1 MTLQTHGGTA
11 AEEAILSPERKF
23 IPRLRVDWNNDG
35 GYSHALSNMSAYI
48 KNVTTRR
55 SLRGS
60 APEEILLI
68 EGASAAELE
77 VQLSGYYNFIPL
89 FKIFS
94 PYQPDSLFWGKDTV
108 GVEVIY
114 ELGVETSLGTVWYPQ
129 FIGQVRETSPDRGT
143 GYVGLT
149 ALDRVEKLRRPVQIP
164 FWAMYDYQRIVQG
177 RIEGQLV
184 GSEWI
189 IDHCLKA
196 ADISPTPFR
205 PATREENGLADDDPT
220 GPQLWVSGVGG
231 WIPSIGWVNN
241 YPEQE
246 FPDTEGTGAQMYE
259 QEGWPHPDVT
269 DGVRPMN
276 LAGVGAGTDETLVY
290 SALNR
295 QSMNKN
301 GIQVAGFTLVA
312 RGTNGTYYQTAP
324 DFKVMNIDLGDGC
337 DLELWIGDTGKFWSV
352 WKSQSPVQTVTSPK
366 VTIPTTGDAH
376 RLIVMW
382 DAFYPSGARVWLQ
395 AGTNTSGASW
405 TDTGSVLTNPFQGD
419 NLKGFVWTYRKVP
432 MQDIFWTSSNYGGT
446 SVEFMLPW
454 AGAEATYAASLDRG
468 LNRLS
473 FQPDVN
479 GNDAWD
485 VISQVVGAE
494 FGAAF
499 WDESGIFRFWN
510 RETIQNKA
518 TDIVREVHLDH
529 LTGLGIT
536 NTLDSVRNIWT
547 LDADRKVAVFNTV
560 IDAEGV
566 DQFYTPAGSNRVFRL
581 WYDNVAN
588 IDPGQVTR
596 YTSGTWNEWVNF
608 GYVVQWFTG
617 AVWEERNDFVS
628 GIDIR
633 CYLNAFGEVVVD
645 IFNGYGFPARLAIS
659 DTQPAF
665 RVRGT
670 YLQDEGSQA
679 LSVKDTDSIARFQGR
694 NMLLNSEWHQE
705 FTNHAGLLD
714 TMLNRTSYP
723 VPTTTQVSLAGDPR
737 IQLADALR
745 IVDPD
750 GFGEQFDVQVYSI
763 DRVYDIETGL
773 TDTYSVELSRRPA
786 GIWDDP
792 IMGRWDTSTFIW
804 G

>member
-1 MTLQTHGGTA
+1 MQTHGGVA
-11 AEEAILSPERKF
+11 ADNAILSSERVF
-23 IPRLRVDWNNDG
+23 TPRLLVDWNNDG
-35 GYSHALSNMSAYI
+35 NFSHPLSDMTEHI
-48 KNVTTRR
+48 RNVTTRR

-60 APEEILLI
+60 APEEILLV
-68 EGASAAELE
+68 EGASAAELD
-77 VQLSGYYNFIPL
+77 VTVFGTYSNMPL
-89 FKIFS
+89 YKIFS
-94 PYQPDSLFWGKDTV
+94 PYQPDSPFWGVDTV
-108 GVEVIY
+108 GVEVTY
-114 ELGVETSLGTVWYPQ
+114 ELGVETVLGTIWYPQ
-129 FIGQVRETSPDRGT
+129 FVGQIRETSPDRGT
-143 GYVGLT
+143 GYVRLT
-149 ALDRVEKLRRPVQIP
+149 ALDRVEKLRRPVHIP
-164 FWAMYDYQRIVQG
+164 FWATYEYHRTVLG
-177 RIEGQLV
+177 RVEGQLV

-205 PATREENGLADDDPT
+205 PATREENGLPDDDAT
-220 GPQLWVSGVGG
+220 GPQIWASGVGG
-231 WIPSIGWVNN
+231 WIPSIGWINN

-246 FPDTEGTGAQMYE
+246 FPNTEVTGAQMYE
-259 QEGWPHPDVT
+259 QEGWPHPGVT

-276 LAGVGAGTDETLVY
+276 LSGVGSDIDETLVY

-295 QSMNKN
+295 QTINKN
-301 GIQVAGFTLVA
+301 GTQVAGFTLVA
-312 RGTNGTYYQTAP
+312 RGTNGAYYQTAP

-337 DLELWIGDTGKFWSV
+337 DIELWIGDSGKFWTV
-352 WKSQSPVQTVTSPK
+352 WKSAAPVQTVTSPK
-366 VTIPTTGDAH
+366 VTIPTVGDAH
-376 RLIVMW
+376 RMIVVW
-382 DAFYPSGARVWLQ
+382 DAFHASGAKVWVQ
-395 AGTNTSGASW
+395 AGVNTSGADW
-405 TDTGSVLTNPFQGD
+405 TSTGTVLTSPSAGD
-419 NLKGFVWTYRKVP
+419 NLKGFVWSYRKVP
-432 MQDIFWTSSNYGGT
+432 MQDIFWTSTNYGGT
-446 SVEFMLPW
+446 SVAFMLPW

-479 GNDAWD
+479 GTDAWD

-499 WDESGIFRFWN
+499 WDENGIFRFWN
-510 RETIQNKA
+510 RETIQDKA
-518 TDIVREVHLDH
+518 GDTVREVHLDD

-547 LDADRKVAVFNTV
+547 LDADRKVAVFDTV
-560 IDAEGV
+560 IDAETPE
-566 DQFYTPAGSNRVFRL
+566 QFYTPASSVRIFRL

-596 YTSGTWNEWVNF
+596 YTSGTWTEHINF

-617 AVWEERNDFVS
+617 AVWEERADFTS

-633 CYLNAFGEVVVD
+633 CYMNAFGEIVVD
-645 IFNGYGFPARLAIS
+645 ITNGYPFPARLAIS
-659 DTQPAF
+659 DTQTAF

-670 YLQDEGSQA
+670 YLLDEGSQA
-679 LSVKDTDSIARFQGR
+679 LSVKDTASIERFQGR
-694 NMLLNSEWHQE
+694 NMLLNSPWHQE
-705 FTNHAGLLD
+705 FTNSAGLLD

-723 VPTTTQVSLAGDPR
+723 VPTTTQVTMAGDPR
-737 IQLADALR
+737 IQLADGLR

-763 DRVYDIETGL
+763 DRVFDIETGL

-786 GIWDDP
+786 GIWDDSL
-792 IMGRWDTSTFIW
+792 MGRWDTPTFIW

>member
-1 MTLQTHGGTA
+1 MQTHGGTA
-11 AEEAILSPERKF
+11 AENAILSPERSF
-23 IPRLRVDWNNDG
+23 IPRVLVDWDNDG
-35 GYSHALSNMSAYI
+35 NYDHPLSDMSPYL
-48 KNVTTRR
+48 KTVTTRR

-68 EGASAAELE
+68 EGASAAELD
-77 VQLSGYYNFIPL
+77 VRFSGMYGDLPL
-89 FKIFS
+89 YKVFS
-94 PYQPDSLFWGKDTV
+94 PYQPDSPFWGIDTV
-108 GVEVIY
+108 GVEVTY
-114 ELGVETSLGTVWYPQ
+114 EIGVVSDSGIVWYPQ
-129 FIGQVRETSPDRGT
+129 FVGQIRETSPDRGT
-143 GYVGLT
+143 GYVTIT
-149 ALDRVEKLRRPVQIP
+149 ALDRVEKLRRPIQIP
-164 FWAMYDYQRIVQG
+164 FWAMYEYHRTVLG
-177 RIEGQLV
+177 RVEGQLV

-196 ADISPTPFR
+196 SDISPTPYR
-205 PATREENGLADDDPT
+205 PATREENGLADDDAT

-231 WIPSIGWVNN
+231 WVPSIGWVNN

-246 FPDTEGTGAQMYE
+246 FPDTEVTGAEMYE

-276 LAGVGAGTDETLVY
+276 LAGVGSGTDETLVF

-295 QSMNKN
+295 QSMNKA
-301 GIQVAGFTLVA
+301 GIQVAGFTLVS
-312 RGTNGTYYQTAP
+312 RGTNGDYYKTAP

-352 WKSQSPVQTVTSPK
+352 WKSQSPVQSVTSPK
-366 VTIPTTGDAH
+366 VTIPLTGDAH
-376 RLIVMW
+376 RMIVVW
-382 DAFYPSGARVWLQ
+382 DAFHASGAKVWIQ
-395 AGTNTSGASW
+395 AGTNTSGVDW
-405 TDTGSVLTNPFQGD
+405 TTTSTVLSNPSQGD
-419 NLKGFVWTYRKVP
+419 NLKGFVWIYRKVP
-432 MQDIFWTSSNYGGT
+432 MQDVFWTSTNFVS
-446 SVEFMLPW
+446 SSIELMVPW
-454 AGAEATYAASLDRG
+454 SGRQATYAASLDRG

-479 GNDAWD
+479 GTDAWD

-510 RETIQNKA
+510 RETIQDKS
-518 TDIVREVHLDH
+518 TDIVREVHLDD
-529 LTGLGIT
+529 LIGLGIT

-547 LDADRKVAVFNTV
+547 LDADRKMAVFNTV
-560 IDAEGV
+560 IDADTA
-566 DQFYTPAGSNRVFRL
+566 DQFYVPATTNRIFRL

-596 YTSGTWNEWVNF
+596 YTSGTWDEWVNF

-617 AVWEERNDFVS
+617 TVWEERADFVS

-645 IFNGYGFPARLAIS
+645 IWNGYNFPARLAIS

-670 YLQDEGSQA
+670 YLQDQGSQA
-679 LSVKDTDSIARFQGR
+679 LSVKDTGSIERFQGR

-705 FTNHAGLLD
+705 FSNNAGLLD

-723 VPTTTQVSLAGDPR
+723 VPTTTQVSMAGDPR

-763 DRVYDIETGL
+763 DRVFDVDTGL

-792 IMGRWDTSTFIW
+792 IMGRWDTPTFIW